1 MMAKYLNL
9 YSAEE
14 QLLLQQLKK
23 LFESWKR
30 EVGDRHDGYWF
41 VPDGFYPRYF
51 SQKPRIL
58 YMARDAYDLY
68 GDDDESDEK
77 TYIEKFLRQY
87 LAGRMDDGQ
96 HMDGRCINRVKFHKM
111 LIQVAYGIVHGCLW
125 SQLPYASEICA
136 DGTVFNRVSFAF
148 MNLCKWSHESDDESK
163 SGTGADW
170 VAINEFVAKSLT
182 TETNFFLEE
191 IRLLRPD
198 IIISM
203 NLGPEMIGRVFGE
216 KVTQIDNKNPNCYA
230 YSLKVE
236 KKLSPIFVLDSW
248 HFSSRNK
255 SEQTEVYEPLL
266 KVLEDCRTKY

>member
-1 MMAKYLNL
+1 MAKYLNL

-125 SQLPYASEICA
+125 SHYGVL
-136 DGTVFNRVSFAF
+136 AF
-148 MNLCKWSHESDDESK
+148 MEDHGGQMLVNILDDSNVVDQKFLSE
-163 SGTGADW
+163 GARE
-170 VAINEFVAKSLT
+170 AG
-182 TETNFFLEE
+182 LE
-191 IRLLRPD
+191 
-198 IIISM
+198 
-203 NLGPEMIGRVFGE
+203 
-216 KVTQIDNKNPNCYA
+216 
-230 YSLKVE
+230 
-236 KKLSPIFVLDSW
+236 
-248 HFSSRNK
+248 
-255 SEQTEVYEPLL
+255 
-266 KVLEDCRTKY
+266 